1 MSRADL
7 VTDRGLSEALERC
20 AIAYYTAGPVYLVY
34 KGTKYMAN
42 PGSFNG
48 KVYFDIYHYQEPV
61 FYAID

>member
-7 VTDRGLSEALERC
+7 VTDRGLSEELARC
-20 AIAYYTAGPVYLVY
+20 AIAYYTDGPVYLVY

-42 PGSFNG
+42 AGSFNG